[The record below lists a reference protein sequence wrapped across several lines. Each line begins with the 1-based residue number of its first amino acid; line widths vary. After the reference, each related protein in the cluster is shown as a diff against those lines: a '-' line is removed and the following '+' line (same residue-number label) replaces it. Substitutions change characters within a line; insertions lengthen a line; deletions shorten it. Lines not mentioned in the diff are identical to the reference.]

1 MGEDEHPDEDI
12 AERAMATFGKASPKC
27 ALLHFVDD
35 KMRTAN
41 SITDPL
47 LDADLVL
54 AYQRENHIQ
63 TIKTFHMMST
73 YGKWNSAFKATS
85 FVVCPHTLKLFSD
98 DLAQCSAAVQRS
110 VATNRMMNAED
121 WTGFS
126 LVLQLLDDSKENG
139 EKIHSSV
146 KFLTDLPISKKRA
159 LSGKILPLK

>member
-54 AYQRENHIQ
+54 AYQGETHIQ
-63 TIKTFHMMST
+63 TIKPFHMMST

-85 FVVCPHTLKLFSD
+85 FVVCPHTLKHFSD
-98 DLAQCSAAVQRS
+98 DFAQSDVMVQRS
-110 VATNRMMNAED
+110 ISTNRMMNYD
-121 WTGFS
+121 DNTGFS
-126 LVLQLLDDSKENG
+126 QSLQLTDDSKENAD
-139 EKIHSSV
+139 KIHSSV
-146 KFLTDLPISKKRA
+146 KYLTSLPMSKRR
-159 LSGKILPLK
+159 